1 MKQITGTMYA
11 YSYLCWRKLWFF
23 AKDIVMEQENENV
36 IIGKLIDQESYRRE
50 KKHLY
55 LDDIVCIDIVKDNV
69 ICEIKKSSSQ
79 REMAIQQLKYYLYLL
94 NKKGIEVKGELLVP
108 KENHK
113 EMIVLNENDILEIDK
128 QLERIKRICNEVTP
142 PEIINNKICKKFA
155 YFELCY
161 I

>member
-113 EMIVLNENDILEIDK
+113 EMIVLNENDILEINK

-142 PEIINNKICKKFA
+142 PEIINNKICKKCA

>member
-94 NKKGIEVKGELLVP
+94 NKKEIEVKGELLVP

-142 PEIINNKICKKFA
+142 PEIINNKICKKCA

>member
-142 PEIINNKICKKFA
+142 PEIIINKICKKCA

>member
-128 QLERIKRICNEVTP
+128 QLERIKKICNEVTP
-142 PEIINNKICKKFA
+142 PEIINNKICKKCV

>member
-11 YSYLCWRKLWFF
+11 YSFLCWRKLWFL
-23 AKDIVMEQENENV
+23 MEQENENV

-142 PEIINNKICKKFA
+142 QEIINNKICKKCA

>member
-128 QLERIKRICNEVTP
+128 QLERIKRLCN
-142 PEIINNKICKKFA
+142 A
-155 YFELCY
+155 MSLS
-161 I
+161 

>member
-142 PEIINNKICKKFA
+142 PEIINNKICKKCA

>member
-128 QLERIKRICNEVTP
+128 QLERIKKICNEVAP
-142 PEIINNKICKKFA
+142 PEIINNKICKKCA

>member
-1 MKQITGTMYA
+1 MKKISGTMYA

-36 IIGKLIDQESYRRE
+36 MIGKLIDEESYKRD
-50 KKHLY
+50 KKHIY
-55 LDDIVCIDIVKDNV
+55 LDDLVCIDIVRDNV
-69 ICEIKKSSSQ
+69 ICEIKKSSSKL
-79 REMAIQQLKYYLYLL
+79 EMAEQQLKYYLYLL
-94 NKKGIEVKGELLVP
+94 NNKGIEGKGELLIP
-108 KENHK
+108 KENRK

-142 PEIINNKICKKFA
+142 PEIINNKICKKCA

>member
-55 LDDIVCIDIVKDNV
+55 LDDIVCIGIVKDNV

-142 PEIINNKICKKFA
+142 PEIINNKICKKCA

>member
-50 KKHLY
+50 KKHIY

-142 PEIINNKICKKFA
+142 PEIINNKICKKCA

>member
-128 QLERIKRICNEVTP
+128 QLERIKKICNEVTT
-142 PEIINNKICKKFA
+142 PEIINNKICKKMCIF
-155 YFELCY
+155 
-161 I
+161 

>member
-128 QLERIKRICNEVTP
+128 QLERIKKICNEVTP
-142 PEIINNKICKKFA
+142 LEIINNKICKKCA

>member
-11 YSYLCWRKLWFF
+11 YSFLCWRKLWFF

-142 PEIINNKICKKFA
+142 PEIINNKICKKCA

>member
-11 YSYLCWRKLWFF
+11 YSYLCWRKLWLFT
-23 AKDIVMEQENENV
+23 KDIVMEQENENV
-36 IIGKLIDQESYRRE
+36 IIGKLIDQESYCRE

-79 REMAIQQLKYYLYLL
+79 REMAVQQLKYYLYLL
-94 NKKGIEVKGELLVP
+94 NKKGIKVTGELLVP

-113 EMIVLNENDILEIDK
+113 EIIALDEKDITNIEK
-128 QLERIKRICNEVTP
+128 QLQKIKTICSEVTP
-142 PEIINNKICKKFA
+142 PEIINNKICKKCA

>member
-128 QLERIKRICNEVTP
+128 QLERIKRLCNEVTP
-142 PEIINNKICKKFA
+142 PEIINNKICKKCA

>member
-108 KENHK
+108 TENHK

-142 PEIINNKICKKFA
+142 PEIINNKICKKCA

>member
-55 LDDIVCIDIVKDNV
+55 LDDIVCMDIVKDNV

-142 PEIINNKICKKFA
+142 PEIINNKICKKCA

>member
-128 QLERIKRICNEVTP
+128 QLERIKKICNEVTP
-142 PEIINNKICKKFA
+142 PEIINNKICKKCA

>member
-1 MKQITGTMYA
+1 MKQISGTMYA

-23 AKDIVMEQENENV
+23 AKDIVMEQDNENV
-36 IIGKLIDQESYRRE
+36 IIGKIIDQESYRRE

-55 LDDIVCIDIVKDNV
+55 LDDVVCIDIVKDNV

-79 REMAIQQLKYYLYLL
+79 HEMAVQQLKYYLYLL
-94 NKKGIEVKGELLVP
+94 NEKGIEVKGELLVP
-108 KENHK
+108 KENRK
-113 EMIVLNENDILEIDK
+113 EMIMLNENDIFEIDK
-128 QLERIKRICNEVTP
+128 QLEKIKRICNEVTP
-142 PEIINNKICKKFA
+142 PEIINSRICKKCA